1 MFRRNKLVIFN
12 RVISFIFIILTLLLF
27 LTMFFNIEI
36 SYNIVQCFL
45 IIYLFSIFA
54 FLVSLFFTTVI
65 LLFIVDRQTSKR
77 KILKFVKLFLSFIAL
92 SLLFKILKPGDL
104 DIMST
109 IAISFGSSIGI
120 INYDLVHNT

>member
-1 MFRRNKLVIFN
+1 MFRRSKLVIFN

-27 LTMFFNIEI
+27 LTMFFDIEI
-36 SYNIVQCFL
+36 SYNIVQRFL
-45 IIYLFSIFA
+45 IIYLFNLFT

-65 LLFIVDRQTSKR
+65 LLFRVDRQTSKR
-77 KILKFVKLFLSFIAL
+77 KILKFIKLFLSFIAL

-120 INYDLVHNT
+120 INYDLIHNT

>member
-1 MFRRNKLVIFN
+1 MFRRSKLVIFN
-12 RVISFIFIILTLLLF
+12 RVISFTFIILTLLLF

-45 IIYLFSIFA
+45 IIYLFSIFT

-65 LLFIVDRQTSKR
+65 LLFMVDRQTSKR
-77 KILKFVKLFLSFIAL
+77 KIIKFVKLFVSFIAL

-120 INYDLVHNT
+120 INYDLIHNT

>member
-1 MFRRNKLVIFN
+1 MFRRSKLVIFN

-27 LTMFFNIEI
+27 LTMFFDIKI
-36 SYNIVQCFL
+36 SYNIVQRFL
-45 IIYLFSIFA
+45 IIYLFNLFT

-65 LLFIVDRQTSKR
+65 LLFRVDRQTSKR
-77 KILKFVKLFLSFIAL
+77 KILKFIKLFLSFIAL

-120 INYDLVHNT
+120 INYDLIHNT

>member
-1 MFRRNKLVIFN
+1 MFRRSKLVIFN

-27 LTMFFNIEI
+27 LTMFFDIEI
-36 SYNIVQCFL
+36 SYNIVQRFL
-45 IIYLFSIFA
+45 IIYLFNLFT
-54 FLVSLFFTTVI
+54 FLVSLFFTTII
-65 LLFIVDRQTSKR
+65 LLFRVDRQTSKR
-77 KILKFVKLFLSFIAL
+77 KILKFIKLFLSFIAL

>member
-1 MFRRNKLVIFN
+1 MFRRSKLVIFN

-27 LTMFFNIEI
+27 LTMFFDIKI

-45 IIYLFSIFA
+45 IIYLFSLFT

-65 LLFIVDRQTSKR
+65 LLFMVDRQTSKR
-77 KILKFVKLFLSFIAL
+77 KIIKFVKLFLSFIAL
-92 SLLFKILKPGDL
+92 SLLFKNLNPGDL

-120 INYDLVHNT
+120 INYDLIHNT

>member
-1 MFRRNKLVIFN
+1 MFRRSKLVIFN

-27 LTMFFNIEI
+27 LTMFFDIEI
-36 SYNIVQCFL
+36 SYNIVQRFL
-45 IIYLFSIFA
+45 IIYLFSLFT
-54 FLVSLFFTTVI
+54 FLASLFLTTVI

-104 DIMST
+104 DIMHI

-120 INYDLVHNT
+120 INYDLIHNT

>member
-1 MFRRNKLVIFN
+1 MFRRSKLVIFN

-27 LTMFFNIEI
+27 LTMFFDIKI

-54 FLVSLFFTTVI
+54 FLASLFFTTVI

-120 INYDLVHNT
+120 INYDLIHNT

>member
-45 IIYLFSIFA
+45 IIYLFSIFT

-65 LLFIVDRQTSKR
+65 LLFRVDRQTSKR
-77 KILKFVKLFLSFIAL
+77 KILKFIKLFLSFIAL

-120 INYDLVHNT
+120 INYDLIHNT

>member
-1 MFRRNKLVIFN
+1 MFRRSKLVIFN

-45 IIYLFSIFA
+45 IIYLFSIFT

-65 LLFIVDRQTSKR
+65 LLFMVDRQTSKR

-92 SLLFKILKPGDL
+92 SLLLKILKPGDL

-120 INYDLVHNT
+120 INYDLIHNT

>member
-27 LTMFFNIEI
+27 LTMFFDIEI
-36 SYNIVQCFL
+36 SYNIVQRFL
-45 IIYLFSIFA
+45 IIYLFNLFT
-54 FLVSLFFTTVI
+54 FLVSLFFTTII
-65 LLFIVDRQTSKR
+65 LLFRVDRQTSKR
-77 KILKFVKLFLSFIAL
+77 KILKFIKLFLSFIAL

>member
-1 MFRRNKLVIFN
+1 MFRRRKLVIFN

-65 LLFIVDRQTSKR
+65 LLFMVDRQTSKR
-77 KILKFVKLFLSFIAL
+77 KILKFIKLFLSFIAL
-92 SLLFKILKPGDL
+92 SFFFKILKPGDL
-104 DIMST
+104 DIMSI
-109 IAISFGSSIGI
+109 IAISFASSIGI
-120 INYDLVHNT
+120 INHDLIHNT

>member
-27 LTMFFNIEI
+27 LTMFFDIKI

-45 IIYLFSIFA
+45 IIYLFSIFT

-65 LLFIVDRQTSKR
+65 LLFMVDRQTSKR

-120 INYDLVHNT
+120 INYDLIHNT